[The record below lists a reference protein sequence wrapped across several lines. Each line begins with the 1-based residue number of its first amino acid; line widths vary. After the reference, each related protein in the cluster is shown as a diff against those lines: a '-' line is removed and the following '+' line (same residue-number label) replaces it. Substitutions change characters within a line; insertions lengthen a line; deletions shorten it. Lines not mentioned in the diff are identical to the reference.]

1 MCYYSL
7 ISYLVLQVIVW
18 HLSSFS
24 SVHTD
29 IDWHILIFPFHQW
42 GVLLIHHL
50 MVLVF
55 FQALDQGLLGMA
67 FTNGSPYVAPTR
79 SNIAQNCC
87 ENPNQNV
94 ACTKND
100 KPDTN
105 VTMIVK
111 MRISGVQ
118 PHCSQPSPY
127 LWLRQDLTETT
138 CCLIWSDIDNNVS
151 IVISWCDVVW
161 LISEFFPICFILEV

>member
-1 MCYYSL
+1 MALVIILVSSHGYRLTYPHISNEGFSYSPP
-7 ISYLVLQVIVW
+7 
-18 HLSSFS
+18 
-24 SVHTD
+24 D
-29 IDWHILIFPFHQW
+29 GPC
-42 GVLLIHHL
+42 
-50 MVLVF
+50 F

-118 PHCSQPSPY
+118 PHCSQPYPY

-151 IVISWCDVVW
+151 IVIS
-161 LISEFFPICFILEV
+161 